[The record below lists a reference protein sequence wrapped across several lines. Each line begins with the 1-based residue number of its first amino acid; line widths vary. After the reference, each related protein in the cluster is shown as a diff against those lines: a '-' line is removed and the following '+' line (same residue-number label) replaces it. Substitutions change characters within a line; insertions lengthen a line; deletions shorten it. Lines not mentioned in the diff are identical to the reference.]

1 MSLRLCQKSLKGYSS
16 LTGLNDTTTQV
27 IEQNTH
33 KLDTSISLILE
44 LKSVR
49 AKITILS

>member
-27 IEQNTH
+27 IEQNTQ
-33 KLDTSISLILE
+33 LDTSISLILE

-49 AKITILS
+49 PKITILS